1 MYTFFLFIRKNFFE
15 ENQPQ
20 KPQNLKK
27 MLRKSPTCKSIGRCV
42 FRKTLSNIQYGTF
55 CKNEYR
61 QKLIFA
67 KQLIFVEWFIVDVW
81 GGSKNFIFTL
91 LCSATKESVH
101 ILRDYIF
108 PRLLWQRYTANNY
121 YLLLFQLF
129 YFAKKNICLW
139 HHKANSPPQ

>member
-1 MYTFFLFIRKNFFE
+1 MYTFFVYKKNFFE

-27 MLRKSPTCKSIGRCV
+27 MLRKLPTCKSIGRCV

-81 GGSKNFIFTL
+81 EGSKNFIFTL

-101 ILRDYIF
+101 ILRVTFF
-108 PRLLWQRYTANNY
+108 PDCYDKDIQ
-121 YLLLFQLF
+121 QIIIIF
-129 YFAKKNICLW
+129 YFFNYFTLQKKIF
-139 HHKANSPPQ
+139 AMTS